1 MASTIILITGANSG
15 VGFAT
20 SHVLADASEDYHIIM
35 TGRSLEKVQSA
46 LSEIQATSPK
56 GELSALELDVTDQS
70 SVDQA
75 VAFVTSKFGKLDV
88 LINNAALGSKDPDV
102 RKRFHET
109 MEVNVVGP
117 AVVAAEFR
125 PLLMKSKNPYSL
137 FVSSGVGSMARSSNP
152 NLPYY
157 KGGPPN
163 GNSYR
168 VSKAAL
174 NMLALQ
180 ESIENED
187 KGLKVFAVCPG
198 FVRSNLRGKS
208 KMEISGGGG
217 AGDPKVSGE
226 ILLGIVKGERDADAG
241 KFVWKDGVYPW

>member
-1 MASTIILITGANSG
+1 
-15 VGFAT
+15 
-20 SHVLADASEDYHIIM
+20 M
-35 TGRSLEKVQSA
+35 TGRSLEKVQGAMSG
-46 LSEIQATSPK
+46 IKATNPK
-56 GELSALELDVTDQS
+56 GNLSALQLDVTDQS

-75 VAFVTSKFGKLDV
+75 VAFVGSKFGKLDV

-102 RKRFHET
+102 RKRFHES

-117 AVVAAEFR
+117 AVVAAAFR
-125 PLLMKSKNPYSL
+125 PLLFKSSKPYSL
-137 FVSSGVGSMARSSNP
+137 FVSSGVGSMGRASDPSF
-152 NLPYY
+152 PYY

-187 KGLKVFAVCPG
+187 EGLKVFSVCPG
-198 FVRSNLRGKS
+198 FVRSNLRGTS
-208 KMEISGGGG
+208 EMEISGGGA

-226 ILLGIVKGERDADAG
+226 IILGIMKGERDADAG
-241 KFVWKDGVYPW
+241 KFVWKNGVYPW

>member
-1 MASTIILITGANSG
+1 
-15 VGFAT
+15 
-20 SHVLADASEDYHIIM
+20 M
-35 TGRSLEKVQSA
+35 TGRSLEKVEAA
-46 LSEIQATSPK
+46 LSEIQTSNPTK
-56 GELSALELDVTDQS
+56 SLSALQLDVTDQA
-70 SVDQA
+70 SVDEA

-88 LINNAALGSKDPDV
+88 LINNAALGSKEPDV
-102 RKRFHET
+102 RKRFHES

-117 AVVAAEFR
+117 AVVAAAFK
-125 PLLMKSKNPYSL
+125 PWLMKSKNPYSL
-137 FVSSGVGSMARSSNP
+137 FVSSGIASMARAAEPSF
-152 NLPYY
+152 PYY

-180 ESIENED
+180 EWIENED

-198 FVRSNLRGKS
+198 FVRSHLRGKNE
-208 KMEISGGGG
+208 MEISGGGG
-217 AGDPKVSGE
+217 AGDPKVSGKI
-226 ILLGIVKGERDADAG
+226 ILSIVKGERDADVG

>member
-1 MASTIILITGANSG
+1 M
-15 VGFAT
+15 GFAT
-20 SHVLADASEDYHIIM
+20 SQVLAAASADYRIIM
-35 TGRSLEKVQSA
+35 TGRFLEKVETA
-46 LSEIQATSPK
+46 MSEIKASNPK
-56 GELSALELDVTDQS
+56 GELSVLQLDVTDQA
-70 SVDQA
+70 SVDRA
-75 VAFVTSKFGKLDV
+75 VTSVATQFGKLDV

-117 AVVAAEFR
+117 AVVAAAFR
-125 PLLMKSKNPYSL
+125 PLLLKSKKPYSL
-137 FVSSGVGSMARSSNP
+137 FVSSGVGSMARSSDP
-152 NLPYY
+152 SLPYY

-198 FVRSNLRGKS
+198 FVRSNLRGRS
-208 KMEISGGGG
+208 EMEISGGGR

-226 ILLGIVKGERDADAG
+226 IMLRIIKGERDVDAG
-241 KFVWKDGVYPW
+241 KFIWKDGVYPW